1 MGVSMGVSV
10 SVSQG
15 YQCAY
20 NDDSPRLPGGA
31 LVLGSADGER
41 PEEVPP
47 VHQKGCVGPMGGSGR
62 GAIFCSSSFLA
73 RLLHMKQA
81 FFTAHALRH
90 ARMINTIASTPM

>member
-1 MGVSMGVSV
+1 VGVSVGV

-15 YQCAY
+15 YRCAY

-31 LVLGSADGER
+31 LVLGSADGEG

-81 FFTAHALRH
+81 LFTTHVLKHAC
-90 ARMINTIASTPM
+90 MIHTIALTPM